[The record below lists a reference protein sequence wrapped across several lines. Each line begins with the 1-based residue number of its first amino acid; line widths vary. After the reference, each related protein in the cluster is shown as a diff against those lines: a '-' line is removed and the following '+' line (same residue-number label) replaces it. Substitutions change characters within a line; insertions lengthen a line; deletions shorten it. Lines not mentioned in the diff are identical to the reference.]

1 MKQPG
6 RTSASATAT
15 LGVVANN
22 VTNLPV
28 RQAPPPPPKLN
39 RREAEIWAEI
49 TTALPSDW
57 FSPPDQPLLFAYVAA
72 VARHESVTE
81 RCRTAEPII
90 ENPKTGTEVMNPIF
104 RLQDMLARQ
113 IASLAVK
120 LRLSQSSR
128 WSESGAATRVK
139 RGPAAPGTGTQG
151 DGSNGKPW
159 QRT

>member
-6 RTSASATAT
+6 RTSASATTT
-15 LGVVANN
+15 LGVVGRDN
-22 VTNLPV
+22 VSVLPI
-28 RQAPPPPPKLN
+28 RSAPEPPPKLTK
-39 RREAEIWAEI
+39 REAEIWREI
-49 TTALPSDW
+49 TRSLPSDW
-57 FSPPDQPLLFAYVAA
+57 FNPPDLPLLFAYVAA
-72 VARHESVTE
+72 VARHETVTE

-128 WSESGAATRVK
+128 WSESGAATRVR
-139 RGPAAPGTGTQG
+139 RGPGANGVAQG

-159 QRT
+159 QRS